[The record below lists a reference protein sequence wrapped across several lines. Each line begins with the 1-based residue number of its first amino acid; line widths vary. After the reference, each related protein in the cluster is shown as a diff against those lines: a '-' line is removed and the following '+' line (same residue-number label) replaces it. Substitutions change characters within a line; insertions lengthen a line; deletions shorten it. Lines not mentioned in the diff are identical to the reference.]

1 MSEQGEAHAQGE
13 ACEHLGGCATCAD
26 EAVAMRVVE
35 TASPL
40 EGARCVAADGTPA
53 LVLLDLV
60 DAEVG
65 EEVLVHGGVAIAR
78 TAP

>member
-1 MSEQGEAHAQGE
+1 MSEQREARGHPSD
-13 ACEHLGGCATCAD
+13 CASCAD

-35 TASPL
+35 TAPPL
-40 EGARCVAADGTPA
+40 QGALCVAMDGTRA

-65 EEVLVHGGVAIAR
+65 DEVLVHGGVAIGR
-78 TAP
+78 TVP